1 MTKLQP
7 INGYVLIKFEE
18 TEEEKTAGG
27 IIIPE
32 TAKEKPSEGVINAIA
47 ADADEQVAV
56 GDRVIYKQYSGT
68 NVTFNNE
75 DFIFVPVGDILAKY
89 VEVDEI

>member
-7 INGYVLIKFEE
+7 INGYVLIKFEDNS
-18 TEEEKTAGG
+18 EEKTAGG

-32 TAKEKPSEGVINAIA
+32 TAKEKPSEGVIEAIA

-56 GDRVIYKQYSGT
+56 GDRVIYKKYAGT
-68 NVTFNNE
+68 NI
-75 DFIFVPVGDILAKY
+75 DFEGEEYIFVPVGDILAKL